1 MLEHIFGQLQKQA
14 GDLAGLDI
22 RCTDRFVLL
31 DKLKQE
37 SDRMRIDIE
46 DLKKK
51 GDQAIKDITHLKNVT
66 TELENKSISTDE
78 QVSNANAGLENAQ
91 MNLALLD

>member
-1 MLEHIFGQLQKQA
+1 
-14 GDLAGLDI
+14 
-22 RCTDRFVLL
+22 
-31 DKLKQE
+31 
-37 SDRMRIDIE
+37 MRVDIE

-51 GDQAIKDITHLKNVT
+51 GEQAIKDITQLKNVT

-78 QVSNANAGLENAQ
+78 QVSNATAGLENAQ

>member
-1 MLEHIFGQLQKQA
+1 
-14 GDLAGLDI
+14 
-22 RCTDRFVLL
+22 
-31 DKLKQE
+31 
-37 SDRMRIDIE
+37 MRVDIE

-51 GDQAIKDITHLKNVT
+51 GEEAIKDITQLKNVT

-78 QVSNANAGLENAQ
+78 QVSNATAGLENAQ